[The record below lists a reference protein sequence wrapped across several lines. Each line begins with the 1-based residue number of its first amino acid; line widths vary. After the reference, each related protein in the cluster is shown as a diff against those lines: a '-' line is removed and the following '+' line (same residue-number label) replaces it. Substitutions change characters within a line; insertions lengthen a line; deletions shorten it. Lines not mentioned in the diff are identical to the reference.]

1 MRFYI
6 KITNPKTGDYMEAHV
21 DADSPEEARDRMF
34 REDAVRDEL
43 RTWGVKE
50 VDFEVTQSPDLP
62 DVLDD
67 GTFILQPS
75 KDAGYWVLTD
85 TVSLLV
91 LKFKEGDYNHFQQVT
106 PIDDQ
111 LLERIGR
118 QGPAAIATRL
128 RLMADYMR
136 KFHPELL

>member
-1 MRFYI
+1 M
-6 KITNPKTGDYMEAHV
+6 
-21 DADSPEEARDRMF
+21 
-34 REDAVRDEL
+34 
-43 RTWGVKE
+43 
-50 VDFEVTQSPDLP
+50 
-62 DVLDD
+62 
-67 GTFILQPS
+67 
-75 KDAGYWVLTD
+75 
-85 TVSLLV
+85 LV

-136 KFHPELL
+136 KFHSELL

>member
-34 REDAVRDEL
+34 LEDAVRDEL

-62 DVLDD
+62 EVLDD
-67 GTFILQPS
+67 DTFILQPS
-75 KDAGYWVLTD
+75 QDAGYWVLTD